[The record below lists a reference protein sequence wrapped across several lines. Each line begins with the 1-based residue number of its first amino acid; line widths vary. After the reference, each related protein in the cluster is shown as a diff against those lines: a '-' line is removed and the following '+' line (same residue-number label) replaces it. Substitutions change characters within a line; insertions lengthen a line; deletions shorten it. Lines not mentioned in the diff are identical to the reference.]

1 MCPSPCDVRAR
12 RCVRAGSRT
21 SPLALAV
28 WPLVAV
34 PWRGLAGRPSRA
46 RVCVCVCVCV
56 FARARCM
63 CVVCLCLC
71 VRALPSTSA
80 SKSHHCE
87 GEQVVEAEVVCVCVC
102 VSKSHH
108 GEGEQV
114 VEAEVV
120 PDLRGQQGS
129 AGATGRRREADTEDV
144 CVQSRGLSW

>member
-1 MCPSPCDVRAR
+1 M
-12 RCVRAGSRT
+12 
-21 SPLALAV
+21 
-28 WPLVAV
+28 
-34 PWRGLAGRPSRA
+34 
-46 RVCVCVCVCV
+46 
-56 FARARCM
+56 
-63 CVVCLCLC
+63 
-71 VRALPSTSA
+71 
-80 SKSHHCE
+80 
-87 GEQVVEAEVVCVCVC
+87 CVC